1 MRRREAIVEAGAT
14 RLRPVILTALTTI
27 LGLVP
32 LTFGFNIDFVGLL
45 TRLEPNIQFGSQNTQ
60 FWGPMGTAIISGLTF
75 GTFLTLVVVPVIY
88 SAFDSIAVTVLSAAA
103 EERRPAKDEAP
114 EPDAG
119 PAPAP
124 PGPPEPVEA

>member
-1 MRRREAIVEAGAT
+1 
-14 RLRPVILTALTTI
+14 LTTI

-45 TRLEPNIQFGSQNTQ
+45 TRLEPNIQLGSQNTQ

-103 EERRPAKDEAP
+103 EERQPAKDEATKP
-114 EPDAG
+114 EPG

-124 PGPPEPVEA
+124 SGPPEPVEA